1 MAGDDPAM
9 PLCAGTGP
17 ANSFE
22 IRRDRETIQLDPGVP
37 VCALCAPQDA
47 IRRRTPVE
55 VRSFDRG
62 VQIVE

>member
-9 PLCAGTGP
+9 PLSAGTRP

-47 IRRRTPVE
+47 IRRRTSVE